1 MFFLEF
7 PVTGVALVTTVA
19 GVRSM
24 ARELPCA
31 AGMGGKKAIAIVIKT
46 IFILYFHSS

>member
-31 AGMGGKKAIAIVIKT
+31 VGVGKKKKKEAE
-46 IFILYFHSS
+46 SN